1 MLTGALPSLP
11 AAPGVRWAP
20 SFPAIVELMLV
31 VAGIAVLWPS
41 FERVAQLGGAG
52 RDQRF
57 LDRGILVVGL
67 PDPVVPAACD
77 SVGALAEARVAD
89 PLCGS
94 RRHAVARAPTQV
106 PSAVAQAITRANE
119 AFQRPL
125 RDAEQRAIALRAQ
138 AEDGDDALRAQADAI
153 AAIESDIAP
162 FRQRFQIASGDDA
175 GPLPL
180 RCAARW
186 LDVALASR
194 GAADADAALAAT
206 ARANAVLLAAAAL
219 DGRAATSA
227 LAAEA
232 LLPPVPSRTASC
244 GGATESLAATAAL
257 MADARQSRVNSRKN
271 EAMRALVASAGF
283 QWAAAMALGYAF
295 LLSSRR
301 GPPPLLAIGA
311 AVAAWAGAAWLGRVP
326 WPLAGSHDLALGRA
340 DAAWTSAPGGFV
352 VVLAGAAAVL
362 AVAGL
367 ARRPARTRAAPI
379 VQSMSSRIG
388 YGGFVLATG
397 LGALVLLDLSLAGH
411 GGNRYLA
418 LYHQGHL
425 WLAMLVLSILLFAR
439 RALSRGFAWLLSIGG
454 ETLDR
459 ASRRHGRLGVAVV
472 LVMTTAAAVLAFG
485 IALAHLRQLTSEL
498 GRVWLIGGAAW
509 FFFLRAGPLTE
520 RLARS
525 GKAATSFLRY
535 AWPILFVVAVL
546 VGAMFVTRDMG
557 PLLIAGY
564 ASGAFLAAALAMWWH
579 HRSGQVI
586 TALALAVLLFA
597 GWIGAVTFA
606 LFRVG
611 AHDSVTAS
619 RLESV
624 AAPFVSI
631 NDQLAL
637 VSWFQRAAPADG
649 FGIGAVPWCGFA
661 PSRGCSGVPAQ
672 IHSDYTFTAI
682 VGLFGPWVAWGASLA
697 MAIWLHRLIRHHGRV
712 TRGEPRLVGAAG
724 QLGNDGQALLS
735 WIAVAWVVL
744 TSCQLAVTVAGNL
757 AVLPLTG
764 VTFPFVSFGMTSLL
778 VNTAFLALCLNV
790 DLPARR
796 PGG

>member
-1 MLTGALPSLP
+1 MLTGALPRLP
-11 AAPGVRWAP
+11 AQSGVRWAP
-20 SFPAIVELMLV
+20 SFPTLVELLLV
-31 VAGIAVLWPS
+31 GAAIAFLWPS
-41 FERVAQLGGAG
+41 FERVAQLDGAG

-57 LDRGILVVGL
+57 LDRGIAVTGL
-67 PDPVVPAACD
+67 PEAVVPAACD

-89 PLCGS
+89 SLCRS
-94 RRHAVARAPTQV
+94 RRAASVQAPTRM
-106 PSAVAQAITRANE
+106 PSAVAQAIARASE

-125 RDAEQRAIALRAQ
+125 RDQEQRTLALRAQ
-138 AEDGDDALRAQADAI
+138 AESGDVELREQADAI

-162 FRQRFQIASGDDA
+162 FRQRFQIATGDD

-180 RCAARW
+180 RCASRW
-186 LDVALASR
+186 VEGALAAR
-194 GAADADAALAAT
+194 VPADDAALAVT
-206 ARANAVLLAAAAL
+206 ARANAVLLLAAAL
-219 DGRAATSA
+219 DGRAATA
-227 LAAEA
+227 PLAGDA
-232 LLPPVPSRTASC
+232 LLPPAPRSPPCR
-244 GGATESLAATAAL
+244 GAVESLAAAAAL
-257 MADARQSRVNSRKN
+257 MADARQSLVNSRKN
-271 EAMRALVASAGF
+271 EAMRALAPSAGL

-295 LLSSRR
+295 LVWSRR
-301 GPPPLLAIGA
+301 A
-311 AVAAWAGAAWLGRVP
+311 AAPSLGIAAALVAWAGAAWLGRVP
-326 WPLAGSHDLALGRA
+326 WPLAGSHDVALGRA
-340 DAAWTSAPGGFV
+340 GAAWTSAPGVFV
-352 VVLAGAAAVL
+352 LALAGAGAAL
-362 AVAGL
+362 AVVAL
-367 ARRPARTRAAPI
+367 ARRHSRDRAAPI
-379 VQSMSSRIG
+379 AQSMSSRVG
-388 YGGFVLATG
+388 YPGFALATG
-397 LGALVLLDLSLAGH
+397 LGWLILFDLSLAGH
-411 GGNRYLA
+411 AGNRYLA

-439 RALSRGFAWLLSIGG
+439 RWLSRRLAWLLSVGG
-454 ETLDR
+454 EALGRAGRRYGR
-459 ASRRHGRLGVAVV
+459 ASVAVL
-472 LVMTTAAAVLAFG
+472 LVAATAAAVLAFG
-485 IALAHLRQLTSEL
+485 VALANLRQITSEL
-498 GRVWLIGGAAW
+498 GRVWLIAGAAW

-525 GKAATSFLRY
+525 GKAGASFLRY

-546 VGAMFVTRDMG
+546 VGAMFATRDMG

-564 ASGAFLAAALAMWWH
+564 ASGAFVAAALAMWWH

-586 TALALAVLLFA
+586 SAFALALVLFA

-637 VSWFQRAAPADG
+637 VSWFQRAAPAEG
-649 FGIGAVPWCGFA
+649 FGIGAAPWCGFA

-672 IHSDYTFTAI
+672 IHSDYTFTAM
-682 VGLFGPWVAWGASLA
+682 VGLFGPWFAWAASLA
-697 MAIWLHRLIRHHGRV
+697 TAVWLHRLIRHHGRV
-712 TRGEPRLVGAAG
+712 TRGEPRLVGAGG

-796 PGG
+796 PRG